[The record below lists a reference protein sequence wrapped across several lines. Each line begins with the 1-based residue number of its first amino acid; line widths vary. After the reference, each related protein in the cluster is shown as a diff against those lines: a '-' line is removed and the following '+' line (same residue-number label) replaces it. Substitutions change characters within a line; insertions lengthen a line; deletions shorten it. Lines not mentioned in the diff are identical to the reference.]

1 METYL
6 LDTGY
11 ETAIDF
17 NELFMKIDVLDNFMN
32 GILINRASL
41 VMEGSKWQQ
50 GGGEVK
56 NLQQQL
62 EKVHLEDD
70 ACVITFDLVLSFRF
84 C

>member
-1 METYL
+1 ML
-6 LDTGY
+6 RIRRCGVQFQFDQQ
-11 ETAIDF
+11 
-17 NELFMKIDVLDNFMN
+17 
-32 GILINRASL
+32 RQL

-50 GGGEVK
+50 GGGEVN

-62 EKVHLEDD
+62 ETVDLEDD